1 MWRAISPGMVR
12 SLHSSGSLCT
22 LIYFLSSH
30 AFSASQIPQFLR
42 LQFADFLHFPSLFCE
57 HLVKFAEKKPAG
69 GCKLFSAVPSLG
81 TSPFLA
87 SVHSA
92 SFCRVHPL
100 RSWTFLLSCYIL
112 EMQKTQSSSEWRRE
126 RKEGGREGGR
136 REGKERD
143 GEREIFLI
151 SFC

>member
-1 MWRAISPGMVR
+1 MVR

-42 LQFADFLHFPSLFCE
+42 LQFADFLNFPSLFCE
-57 HLVKFAEKKPAG
+57 HLVKFVEKKPAG
-69 GCKLFSAVPSLG
+69 GCKLSSAVPSLG

-100 RSWTFLLSCYIL
+100 PSWTFLLSCYIL
-112 EMQKTQSSSEWRRE
+112 EMQKTQSKFHLNEEGRGKR
-126 RKEGGREGGR
+126 EGGREKR
-136 REGKERD
+136 REGERWR
-143 GEREIFLI
+143 ERNILNFFLLVPVLT
-151 SFC
+151 F